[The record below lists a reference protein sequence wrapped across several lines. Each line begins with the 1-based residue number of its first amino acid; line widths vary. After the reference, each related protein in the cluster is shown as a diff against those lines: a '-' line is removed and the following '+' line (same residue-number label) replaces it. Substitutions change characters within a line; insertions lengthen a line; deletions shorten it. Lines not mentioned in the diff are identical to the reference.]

1 MGCNMEDDL
10 SEIEEVLESVEDA
23 IQKKYD
29 EPLIRYVATLLVRGK
44 SEDEIR
50 RTLNENSLI
59 PSRAAPHE
67 WKSLIRQ
74 SLLLADDIRSMVIS
88 KAEMEDIEHQR
99 IDSYARRKRAI
110 GRLEALIESSHS
122 MADSVGKL
130 NQVSFMVGGLIKAQE
145 SLDKFTGAQEAV
157 PQVVVNVGYDPL
169 QQFREVIQQE
179 VIDSE
184 FEIVESAE
192 DDDDDIESNTD

>member
-1 MGCNMEDDL
+1 MEDDL

-59 PSRAAPHE
+59 PSRVAPHE

-192 DDDDDIESNTD
+192 DDDDDIDSNK

>member
-59 PSRAAPHE
+59 PSRVAPHE

-88 KAEMEDIEHQR
+88 KAEMEDIERQR
-99 IDSYARRKRAI
+99 IDSYASEEAAI

-145 SLDKFTGAQEAV
+145 SLDKFQVVQEAV

>member
-59 PSRAAPHE
+59 PSRVAPHE